1 MIPINKLGITIK
13 NFDFIF
19 CDFIKHPIAS
29 IIKDIISIIASII
42 IITLKLTKKM
52 EDTMFSKLFK

>member
-29 IIKDIISIIASII
+29 RIRDNINKITRIIN
-42 IITLKLTKKM
+42 ITLNPTNRMVDTILLKLYI
-52 EDTMFSKLFK
+52 